1 MNTALNTADPR
12 PARPEDLPAALAL
25 LNAAR
30 LPAEG
35 VAEHF
40 SHFLL
45 IWDAHGLAGMVG
57 QEPHGDAALL
67 RSLAVRPDARGLGLG
82 QALTQSLLA
91 RARSRGIQ
99 RVFLLTETAS
109 GFFPRFGFH
118 AIPRES
124 VDEAVRNSVEFRSAC
139 PQSAVCMRL
148 HLASHSDGA

>member
-1 MNTALNTADPR
+1 MNAAMNTTDPR

-25 LNAAR
+25 LNAAQ
-30 LPAEG
+30 LPTEG

-45 IWDAHGLAGMVG
+45 SWDAHGLAGMVG

-82 QALTQSLLA
+82 MALTRSLLA
-91 RARSRGIQ
+91 QAGSQGIQ

-109 GFFPRFGFH
+109 EFFPRFGFH
-118 AIPRES
+118 AIPRNTA
-124 VDEAVRNSVEFRSAC
+124 DKAVRDSVEFRSAC

-148 HLASHSDGA
+148 DLTPQSDNG